1 MIFTSYAAVVIMEK
15 YFRSKQFNSSL
26 LDMGTLLRAP
36 LSRSCITGSVLSFF
50 LIQEQLFFSA
60 SADIFT
66 LTIFCTST
74 SAWAQDLFQIYSL
87 SVLTPTTRIA
97 FFPPILISST
107 SEYGNCMLFSQ
118 FSIPFFVSVCFF
130 RQILFCVFPNFF
142 LNDLI
147 HIQAAGIRH

>member
-50 LIQEQLFFSA
+50 LIPEQLFFSA

-97 FFPPILISST
+97 FFPPILISS
-107 SEYGNCMLFSQ
+107 MLFSQ